1 MFLWLLKLRRQAQAK
16 VRRQAQAKVRRLAR
30 SRMRAR
36 ALPSLSLS
44 ELLLIL
50 VLMWA
55 PAWLPV
61 L

>member
-1 MFLWLLKLRRQAQAK
+1 MFRWLLKMRRL
-16 VRRQAQAKVRRLAR
+16 AQAKVRRLAR
-30 SRMRAR
+30 SRMQAR
-36 ALPSLSLS
+36 VLPSLSLS

>member
-1 MFLWLLKLRRQAQAK
+1 MKLKRQAQVK
-16 VRRQAQAKVRRLAR
+16 RLAR
-30 SRMRAR
+30 SRMQAQAR
-36 ALPSLSLS
+36 VLPSLSLS

>member
-1 MFLWLLKLRRQAQAK
+1 MFLWLLKLRR
-16 VRRQAQAKVRRLAR
+16 LAR
-30 SRMRAR
+30 SRMQAQAR
-36 ALPSLSLS
+36 VLPSLSLS